1 MAILDMNNN
10 YENMGI
16 ASIKRIADR
25 FAVVD
30 YEVFDVR
37 HKKEIPG
44 LDFDIYI
51 SSGGPGDP
59 LEFEGGWEKEYY
71 TLIDQ
76 IWAQNQSGESKK
88 FVFFICHSF
97 QMICH
102 HLEIGKVML
111 RDKESFGIVPV
122 DKTDAGEK
130 EPLFMEL
137 NDPFY
142 GADFRKYEV
151 VFPDIAK
158 LNQLGATITAIE
170 KTEAESTAK
179 KALMA
184 IRFSDAWFGTQF
196 HPEAH
201 PDGMLMYLRRR
212 DKKEMILKTYGSNT
226 YEEMMH
232 NAIHPDRL
240 TITRDHILPG
250 FISDAIDHIMEQ
262 SDVQPLVVNG

>member
-1 MAILDMNNN
+1 
-10 YENMGI
+10 
-16 ASIKRIADR
+16 
-25 FAVVD
+25 
-30 YEVFDVR
+30 
-37 HKKEIPG
+37 
-44 LDFDIYI
+44 
-51 SSGGPGDP
+51 PGDP

-71 TLIDQ
+71 SLMDQ
-76 IWAQNQSGESKK
+76 IWERNASGVHKK
-88 FVFFICHSF
+88 YVFFICHSF
-97 QMICH
+97 QMICD
-102 HLEIGKVML
+102 HLKVGKVKL

-122 DKTDAGEK
+122 DKTEAGEK

-137 NDPFY
+137 KDPFY

-151 VFPDIAK
+151 IFPDQDK
-158 LNQLGATITAIE
+158 LNELGAVITAIE
-170 KTEAESTAK
+170 KTEEESTAK

-184 IRFSDAWFGTQF
+184 IRFSSAWFGTQF

-212 DKKEMILKTYGSNT
+212 DKKDMILRTYGSNT

-250 FISDAIDHIMEQ
+250 FLSDAIDHIMEH

>member
-10 YENMGI
+10 QENMGI

-25 FAVVD
+25 FAIVD

-37 HKKEIPG
+37 YRKEVPG

-59 LEFEGGWEKEYY
+59 LEFEGGWEEEYY
-71 TLIDQ
+71 SLMNR
-76 IWAQNQSGESKK
+76 IWEHNTRSEEKK

-102 HLEIGKVML
+102 HLGIGTINL
-111 RDKESFGIVPV
+111 REKESFGIVPV
-122 DKTDAGEK
+122 DKTEEGK
-130 EPLFMEL
+130 NEPLFL
-137 NDPFY
+137 QLSNPFY

-151 VFPDIAK
+151 ISADESK
-158 LNQLGATITAIE
+158 LKAMRAMVTAIE
-170 KTEAESTAK
+170 RTNPHNPSEE
-179 KALMA
+179 ALMA
-184 IRFSDAWFGTQF
+184 IRFSNEWFGTQF

-201 PDGMLMYLRRR
+201 PDGMLVYLRRQE
-212 DKKEMILKTYGSNT
+212 KKNMILNTYGLNT

-232 NAIHPDRL
+232 NAIHPERL
-240 TITRDHILPG
+240 TSTRDQVLPG
-250 FISDAIDHIMEQ
+250 FIRDAIDHIMEH
-262 SDVQPLVVNG
+262 SDTQPLVVNG